1 MNENL
6 AMKIRPTKKEN
17 PKKTKKKIMKTKQV
31 DNIKFIFKLVELF
44 FVCICECYLQCDIM
58 MQRCEHNHNDLKY
71 NNSFFFQKKS

>member
-6 AMKIRPTKKEN
+6 AMKIRRTKKEN
-17 PKKTKKKIMKTKQV
+17 PKKTKKKIMKNKQV